1 MPKYFG
7 VNAKVY
13 ENDYMKRVLK
23 QDIIGIYRYAVT
35 DKYTITTATF
45 LVKNQEKVEQE
56 EYEQFLSLVKSA
68 LK

>member
-45 LVKNQEKVEQE
+45 
-56 EYEQFLSLVKSA
+56 
-68 LK
+68 